1 MPSCLEKSSWHGTW
15 VPMVKQQFNFF
26 AQHATRW
33 ASPLFSVTLSNWSCP
48 SWNVIARIFTGWFLS
63 KLEFT
68 GNIKC
73 SNEMFLKIN
82 VWEFSLEIRNTFKNI
97 SLTFLYLCRKINFTQ
112 MNNDLEMHNMGHKT
126 LVFYSLVIKSF
137 SIQLIA
143 KGKGKVLAS
152 RCQKVFKPWYCFIFQ
167 ILLLLFV
174 VGSEIF
180 CVQFVTTI
188 KKKCISAP
196 WQWWSW
202 GGIFKNYH
210 RNFRLHIRHRCIF
223 AIHLTSGPLRKKH
236 KAQN

>member
-1 MPSCLEKSSWHGTW
+1 M
-15 VPMVKQQFNFF
+15 
-26 AQHATRW
+26 
-33 ASPLFSVTLSNWSCP
+33 
-48 SWNVIARIFTGWFLS
+48 
-63 KLEFT
+63 
-68 GNIKC
+68 
-73 SNEMFLKIN
+73 
-82 VWEFSLEIRNTFKNI
+82 EIRNTFKNI

-112 MNNDLEMHNMGHKT
+112 MNNDPEMHNMGHKT

-223 AIHLTSGPLRKKH
+223 AIHLTSGPLRKKTQSS
-236 KAQN
+236 KLENLWQKLQNFTTKKMSPLVMVEKNWWNSSSWWGNSHQIWNWQNWTLCISTKNWEKFWS